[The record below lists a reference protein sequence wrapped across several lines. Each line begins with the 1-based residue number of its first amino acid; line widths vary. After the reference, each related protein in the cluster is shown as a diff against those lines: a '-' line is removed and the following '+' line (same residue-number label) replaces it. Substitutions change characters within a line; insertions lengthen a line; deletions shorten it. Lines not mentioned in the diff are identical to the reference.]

1 MKASYIIP
9 PAVALGVVIVW
20 SVSQWRSISSEEDRG
35 RELRDRIAAD
45 GSGGSGGSPAT
56 RKERKERDGGGGS
69 GVTGDIDWK
78 RVSGKMVDM
87 MDGDESGLMEMTDFQ
102 TRVSE
107 MSAAEIVASLDE
119 ISAMELDDDEKEV
132 LEELMVEELIEK
144 DPKLVLEKFADR
156 LGDEDD
162 PVTWQMPTAF
172 AEWLTE
178 DPAAAKAWF
187 DGRIA
192 DGSFESKSLDGQ
204 SETRLA
210 FEAELVGVLLESDYN
225 GARDR
230 IAALPEDQRREALES
245 ISFSDLESGAQQ
257 GYASLVRELVPQDEQ
272 AGSLSYIMFDLTLEG
287 GYERVDAFL
296 DSIKA
301 TPEERAVSAREAANS
316 RLQDI
321 STERALTAADVDEMR
336 TWLGRQAPGTVDQ
349 VTGEAIGDAAQ
360 EGGEEFNFA
369 AASELVLKYH
379 ESTGNDEILVA
390 FLESYAA
397 HSNLEEALP
406 LAEKISDP
414 KLREEVLEELR

>member
-1 MKASYIIP
+1 MDLREQIP
-9 PAVALGVVIVW
+9 
-20 SVSQWRSISSEEDRG
+20 
-35 RELRDRIAAD
+35 
-45 GSGGSGGSPAT
+45 
-56 RKERKERDGGGGS
+56 
-69 GVTGDIDWK
+69 
-78 RVSGKMVDM
+78 
-87 MDGDESGLMEMTDFQ
+87 
-102 TRVSE
+102 
-107 MSAAEIVASLDE
+107 
-119 ISAMELDDDEKEV
+119 
-132 LEELMVEELIEK
+132 
-144 DPKLVLEKFADR
+144 
-156 LGDEDD
+156 
-162 PVTWQMPTAF
+162 
-172 AEWLTE
+172 
-178 DPAAAKAWF
+178 
-187 DGRIA
+187 
-192 DGSFESKSLDGQ
+192 DGQ

-301 TPEERAVSAREAANS
+301 TPEEREVSAREAANS

-336 TWLGRQAPGTVDQ
+336 TWLGRQAPESIDE

-379 ESTGNDEILVA
+379 QSTGNDAILVA

-406 LAEKISDP
+406 LAKKFPTRSFGRRFWRNFDSGFLEKHEPHDHHHHRHFGRGCGSGFLSEP
-414 KLREEVLEELR
+414 AAELDAC